1 LESLFLDGTLLGD
14 LVVNDLLSSI
24 ASSPTGND
32 TLRQLSLWENKLT
45 RIPDQISFFKK
56 LSYVN
61 LFDNPILSVP
71 RGSLAF
77 HPGIQVSF
85 LILTRNALERIE
97 SDAFQGK
104 LLASVYIFSPNVK

>member
-1 LESLFLDGTLLGD
+1 
-14 LVVNDLLSSI
+14 
-24 ASSPTGND
+24 
-32 TLRQLSLWENKLT
+32 LWENKLT